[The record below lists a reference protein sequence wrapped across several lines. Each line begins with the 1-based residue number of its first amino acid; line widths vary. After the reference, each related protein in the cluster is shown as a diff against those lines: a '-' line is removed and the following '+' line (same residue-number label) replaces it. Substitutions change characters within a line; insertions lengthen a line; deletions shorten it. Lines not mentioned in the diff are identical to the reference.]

1 VLVKHTLCL
10 SAYSITVGL
19 SYDSDSVVIDK
30 FNTIEQTVFEHGG
43 YYSKTVGGLKKLLT
57 AMNIPI
63 PTEEVERDYEADIKA
78 EAEEKWT
85 IWLIKLSRLLW
96 PSS

>member
-1 VLVKHTLCL
+1 MLVKHTLCL

-30 FNTIEQTVFEHGG
+30 LNTIEQTVFEHGV
-43 YYSKTVGGLKKLLT
+43 YYSETVGGLKKLLT
-57 AMNIPI
+57 SMNIPI